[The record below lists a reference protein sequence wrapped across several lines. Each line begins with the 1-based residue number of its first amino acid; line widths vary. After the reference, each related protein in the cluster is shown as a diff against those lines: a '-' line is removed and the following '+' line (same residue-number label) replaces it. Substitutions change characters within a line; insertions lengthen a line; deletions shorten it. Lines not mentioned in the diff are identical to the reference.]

1 MSMLTY
7 SFPKSVRQTVMS
19 YTCTDPK
26 TPVNSGHYYLMCNGP
41 SLSLYLLMS
50 LFTFGHIEMQ
60 NEKECETERK
70 IKTNNIHHED

>member
-26 TPVNSGHYYLMCNGP
+26 TPVNSGHFYLMCNGP
-41 SLSLYLLMS
+41 SLRLYLIMS
-50 LFTFGHIEMQ
+50 FASVGETSVLFKPTIQRLTHYLIY
-60 NEKECETERK
+60 
-70 IKTNNIHHED
+70 